1 MLTVVA
7 ALIGIAVGAV
17 GLWIWLRTVSTS
29 RLRLAEDQRRA
40 ILAEAEREA
49 ETTRREAQI
58 EAREQAVA
66 LRAEIEA
73 EIQDSR
79 LQMAKIEERVHQ
91 RDAEV
96 EAEARGARA
105 PRAGR
110 RRPRDAHE
118 AAPGGAEGRRTSG
131 SSTSSSVSAG

>member
-7 ALIGIAVGAV
+7 AVVGIIVGAA
-17 GLWIWLRTVSTS
+17 GLWMWLRTASTS

-40 ILAEAEREA
+40 ILADAEREA

-79 LQMAKIEERVHQ
+79 LQMAKIEERIHQ
-91 RDAEV
+91 R
-96 EAEARGARA
+96 EAEL
-105 PRAGR
+105 
-110 RRPRDAHE
+110 DAKRE
-118 AAPGGAEGRRTSG
+118 EL
-131 SSTSSSVSAG
+131 